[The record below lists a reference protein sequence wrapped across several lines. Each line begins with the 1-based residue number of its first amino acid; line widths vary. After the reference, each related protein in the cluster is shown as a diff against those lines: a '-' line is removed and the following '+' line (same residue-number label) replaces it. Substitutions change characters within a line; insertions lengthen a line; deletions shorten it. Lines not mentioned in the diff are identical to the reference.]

1 MLGVGLLELLP
12 SHAYGY
18 SYCVYFLGWI
28 SFDLIAVATL
38 NSIKKKKKGYHLKKI
53 FFEWAE
59 LTSDQIAMLTG
70 AKMFKNIVTSRSNAV
85 DNSCFGSLLLKEV
98 KIIL

>member
-38 NSIKKKKKGYHLKKI
+38 NSIKKKKK
-53 FFEWAE
+53 
-59 LTSDQIAMLTG
+59 
-70 AKMFKNIVTSRSNAV
+70 VT
-85 DNSCFGSLLLKEV
+85 
-98 KIIL
+98 I